1 MKNWTFTTFP
11 VIAIAL
17 LTVLTILV
25 WPKSPSD
32 QKETSSEFVPLTPA
46 ETPHRE
52 RVRTEKQDD
61 EGPVMIH
68 VSGLKAQ
75 WESRQDL
82 VEEGTA
88 DSLNK

>member
-1 MKNWTFTTFP
+1 MKKCILTFP
-11 VIAIAL
+11 AIAIAL
-17 LTVLTILV
+17 LTVLIV
-25 WPKSPSD
+25 VMWPKSPSD
-32 QKETSSEFVPLTPA
+32 QKKTSTEFVSLKA
-46 ETPHRE
+46 EMPKKRE

-75 WESRQDL
+75 LESRQDL
-82 VEEGTA
+82 VEEGTT